1 MKYFWKHVEKCQKR
15 RKLREIV
22 WLNLWLRSASLDR
35 VGDVALPQIDHEYRR
50 KSMTP
55 TPTSKSEVFG
65 LIAKGNCFFALNS
78 NQIGITKFFFK
89 PPSLLK
95 WFLPQITWA
104 KRIFLYRQKNE
115 MNFFA
120 NKYKMEKK
128 EWIGKKGNEIK
139 EVKACSLVPLMDK
152 IYCPGSNWFQDIS
165 AHTWNLH
172 MNILYLLSH

>member
-1 MKYFWKHVEKCQKR
+1 M
-15 RKLREIV
+15 
-22 WLNLWLRSASLDR
+22 DR

-65 LIAKGNCFFALNS
+65 LIAKGNCYFHIKFQSNWNHGNFFQERHFWSDFYPKLHGQNVYFCP
-78 NQIGITKFFFK
+78 GKK
-89 PPSLLK
+89 MK
-95 WFLPQITWA
+95 WIFLPISTKW
-104 KRIFLYRQKNE
+104 K
-115 MNFFA
+115 
-120 NKYKMEKK
+120 KK

-165 AHTWNLH
+165 VLTKNLH
-172 MNILYLLSH
+172 MNILKLALISQKF